1 MQRQKQTIVKRVI
14 SVVLA
19 LLMVAD
25 LIAITSYESYASNE
39 ENADTFTIKVVSG
52 GETVQDAAVDYTICV
67 GGEEKESGSAT
78 TGADGYAAI
87 SGMADYETEI
97 QNGTVTISYQV
108 SKDGFESSE
117 QTDVAVTD
125 VNGSIE
131 VSLKAVSVPS
141 EKKTVEVT
149 ATGNG
154 TVRLNGQEKET
165 ITVEQGTEISLLIT
179 PKDKVSDQGTNK
191 TYIKL
196 LKINGEKQEVEKY
209 ESYRNDNFKVDDDT
223 AIEVTFATEYTIT
236 GNVPENGTVTLGS
249 HELTR
254 ESNSVTADEGTTVN
268 LQVEPKECYQIKSV
282 KIDGKTVTVSDT
294 TGFSENITV
303 DHNIE
308 VEVQFEP
315 LYFLTVKYESKSGKI
330 TSTEKC
336 EGGSVI
342 VKEGTEIKIEA
353 VPDPNYRV
361 SKVLKDGKLMTVDRT
376 NGCKY
381 EGTISNLNEDV
392 TYQIWFELNQ
402 YEITAVREGN
412 GTVSFESDKDGQTI
426 VVDYDTDV
434 SVHIVPDVNYRVKRI
449 VITEKDKESVEVD
462 PGSGN
467 YKADADGSGA
477 YTLKNIKADYEIK
490 VEFAEEE
497 TASDSLE
504 TYVSF
509 GVKEGKLA
517 SKYEDQDGNYVYVYS
532 RGSKVTIEP
541 VSSSLSSYDQVDIR
555 YAGKDAPEGYR
566 KSVTVNES
574 REINMLKIRKSMG
587 FDVLNALGDKKVRI
601 IIGQDEPDV
610 TMTPPEPNKYGYYKE
625 NIKIG
630 VKVNAAQDENG
641 LFSGISEIRYCVA
654 SGTEQ
659 KDIEDTEGGFSEHLT
674 TKGIDGTPGYV
685 SLYKAEEDSAG
696 IEAYDKEI
704 TIDAE
709 KNNTDYVKLRVEA
722 TDWSGNTRVVD
733 QIFKISTTVPIVRVE
748 MADVSKAEAE
758 TGYYER
764 RTATIS
770 VTERSS
776 TFDGEAMLDL
786 GGIWV
791 KAKDS
796 DREPVGVISVREM
809 AGQSEWKTVEGETPD
824 EDKHTITL
832 TFGRD
837 ANYEWGINYT
847 NKAGNQ
853 ASTAMISKGDTWK
866 FTVDEHAPTGQYG
879 TSSIKIDAEN
889 SWREV
894 VETLTFGLFKNK
906 NVTAE
911 AEAKDAT
918 SPIREITY
926 YKSNDYDVLSKEELE
941 NLHRENKFSSE
952 QITVEAD
959 EVFVIY
965 ARISDCAGNVVYI
978 GTNGIVVDL
987 TTSVVEITPE
997 KANDSGY
1004 YNDDVK
1010 VDISINDHDKDKGL
1024 GESQFSGIKTVD
1036 YKVVCE
1042 YDGGKREI
1050 TQSGNLYTY
1059 DAASP
1064 EHTEFETG
1072 TVVLDKNTNL
1082 PQSFSDSII
1091 VDSEK
1096 NNSDNVYVQI
1106 TVEDNAG
1113 NVMKPEE
1120 SYKPDD
1126 KCQVKLRINSGKP
1139 TAKVTFADE
1148 PNRVDD
1154 GYGWFGEKRTAVIE
1168 ITDRNTTFDSEAATD
1183 GIQITGTNYEGKK
1196 VELDAEAID
1205 GWTSE
1210 GDKHTASVVFAN
1222 DARYEWSI
1230 SYINKAGKGFVNEEV
1245 EYSGKSPNQFT
1256 VDQTKPEG
1264 TVTVGQNTWEKI
1276 LSTLTFGL
1284 YKNTVTHVSA
1294 TASDE
1299 TSPYTITYY
1308 KTSDPIAKGE
1318 KELDQLAFTEYSDFD
1333 ADSDEQFVV
1342 YLKITDYAG
1351 NYTYISSDGVI
1362 VDQAASRITLM
1373 PDEANENN
1381 AYNKDVNVGIKVEE
1395 AEPYAGIRSVE
1406 YWVEADGEETQR
1418 KTLYSF
1424 DYVRDTGMD
1433 SNGGSLTVTDWS
1445 TGQEI
1450 KTEYEGQVPSQA
1462 QLCKEWDGNITVS
1475 AVANNS
1481 SNVVVHVRTEDNAGN
1496 ADERAVGLDIDV
1508 TRPEITVSYDN
1519 NSDNGG
1525 NGYFANNRTATI
1537 QIRERTN
1544 HFNAAKATHGIK
1556 ITAKDAKGKTV
1567 DTGSIISEWKTSEG
1581 SKPDDALHAATIAYH
1596 RDANYTFEVSY
1607 TDEAGNVN
1615 QTVDTGDSAA
1625 PYAFTVDKAAP
1636 RGTITSET
1644 AEGRK
1649 DSWSSLVRKLTF
1661 GIWSRKKIDI
1671 TAETS
1676 DETSPVASVQYYKT
1690 SDPKEKTVSDL
1701 ANVTWSEFDS
1711 LSVKANEQFTVYLK
1725 ITDMAGNTTYISTD
1739 GMIVDDTDPRI
1750 EGIAPKISVSPEQ
1763 PVNGFYNR
1771 NVKVAIH
1778 VQEPTTGGTYSGIKT
1793 VSYRVLNMGKVSQ
1806 EGVLYSFKKES
1817 PSRDEIQE
1825 KWSGSITVDS
1835 KKNNSNDVEIEIFA
1849 EDNSL
1854 NSVKK
1859 AKHIK
1864 IDITKPTIDV
1874 SYNNNRPDSEK
1885 YYKDDRTATITVS
1898 ERNFDPKDIVVDIK
1912 NTDGTIPRLSGW
1924 KTVNGSGNQDDTK
1937 HIATLTYAADGDYTF
1952 DINYTDLAHNKCS
1965 GETYADGTA
1974 NPTEFTID
1982 KTVPV
1987 ITVSYDNN
1995 DVANSEYFKK
2005 QRTATVT
2012 VAEHNFDVGRVQF
2025 TQTASLDGKSIHAP
2039 APTWSSSGD
2048 THTATIVYDS
2058 DGDYTFDVTMSD
2070 LAGNKN
2076 SGVNYASGEAAKK
2089 FTVDTKINKPVISG
2103 VENGKAYPG
2112 AVSLGIEL
2120 SDVNYD
2126 DYSVKLTRTR
2136 RDEKDVDV
2144 TDQFITGM
2152 TRSEQGVK
2160 GDNNT
2165 FEMVQE
2171 NDGIYTLTVRFRDR
2185 AGNKEKEVVTF
2196 TLNRFGSVYAYNDY
2210 LISLIGNGGA
2220 YVQAVNGDFEI
2231 TEYNADRLVNG
2242 SLAIEITRDGKPVS
2256 EVDYE
2261 VSPEINDMVEV
2272 GESGWFQYRYTV
2284 RASNFK
2290 EDGVYKMTVSS
2301 EDATK
2306 NKSENTNY
2314 EDQGILFRVD
2324 STAPEINSVSGLEE
2338 SIVNATGLDVKY
2350 TVFDT
2355 IGLSS
2360 VSVYVDD
2367 EERENVKN
2375 FAGDANNYSGTFR
2388 LEENSSAQNVR
2399 IVVADLAGNVTD
2411 TDSDAFT
2418 CSYAFHKAVTVST
2431 NFFVRWYADKVL
2443 FWGSIGGVL
2452 ALICLCVLVIR
2463 KKVS

>member
-1 MQRQKQTIVKRVI
+1 MHRQKRTILNRGIAVL
-14 SVVLA
+14 LA

-25 LIAITSYESYASNE
+25 LIAITSYVSYASKE
-39 ENADTFTIKVVSG
+39 ENTDTYKIEAVSG
-52 GETVQDAAVDYTICV
+52 SGVVGDAADSTEVPPSPTDSPVSKEEKTVQ
-67 GGEEKESGSAT
+67 
-78 TGADGYAAI
+78 
-87 SGMADYETEI
+87 
-97 QNGTVTISYQV
+97 
-108 SKDGFESSE
+108 
-117 QTDVAVTD
+117 
-125 VNGSIE
+125 
-131 VSLKAVSVPS
+131 
-141 EKKTVEVT
+141 VT
-149 ATGNG
+149 ASGNG
-154 TVRLNGQEKET
+154 TVKLNGLEKET
-165 ITVEQGTEISLLIT
+165 ITVEQGAEISLHIA
-179 PKDKVSDQGTNK
+179 PKDQGTNK

-209 ESYRNDNFKVDDDT
+209 GAYKNDNFKVEDNT
-223 AIEVTFATEYTIT
+223 VIEVTFATEYTIT
-236 GNVPENGTVTLGS
+236 GNVPKNGTVTLGS
-249 HELTR
+249 QELT
-254 ESNSVTADEGTTVN
+254 SGTNSVTTDGGTTVK
-268 LQVEPKECYQIKSV
+268 LQVEPEECYQIKGV
-282 KIDGKTVTVSDT
+282 KIDGKEVDVPDT
-294 TGFSENITV
+294 TKFSKEITV

-308 VEVQFEP
+308 VEVQIEP
-315 LYFLTVKYESKSGKI
+315 LYFLTVKYEKKSGDI
-330 TSTEKC
+330 SSTPKC
-336 EGGSVI
+336 KGGSVTA
-342 VKEGTEIKIEA
+342 VKEGTNIKITAE
-353 VPDPNYRV
+353 PDPNYRV
-361 SKVLKDGKLMTVDRT
+361 SKVLKDGDLVPVAGT
-376 NGCKY
+376 NGCEY
-381 EGTISNLNEDV
+381 ATTIPNPSEDF
-392 TYQIWFELNQ
+392 TYQIWFALNQ
-402 YEITAVREGN
+402 YEITAATEGN
-412 GTVSFESDKDGQTI
+412 GKVSFEGDSDGQTQ
-426 VVDYDTDV
+426 VVDHGGDV

-449 VITEKDKESVEVD
+449 VITEKDKEAVEVD

-467 YKADADGSGA
+467 YKADVDGSGT

-497 TASDSLE
+497 TASASLE

-517 SKYEDQDGNYVYVYS
+517 SKYEDKDGNYVYVYP

-541 VSSSLSSYDQVDIR
+541 VSSSPSSYDQVDIR

-601 IIGQDEPDV
+601 IIGQDDPDV

-625 NIKIG
+625 DIKIG
-630 VKVNAAQDENG
+630 VKVNAAQDKNG

-659 KDIEDTEGGFSEHLT
+659 KDIEEGFSEHLT

-704 TIDAE
+704 TIDAK
-709 KNNTDYVKLRVEA
+709 KNNTDYVKLRIEA
-722 TDWSGNTRVVD
+722 TDWSGNTKVEERT
-733 QIFKISTTVPIVRVE
+733 FKINATAPQIQVE

-758 TGYYER
+758 TGYYESR
-764 RTATIS
+764 KATIR

-776 TFDGEAMLDL
+776 TFDGEAVLR
-786 GGIWV
+786 GI
-791 KAKDS
+791 KLNAINS
-796 DREPVGVISVREM
+796 DGEPVGDISVQELIGR
-809 AGQSEWKTVEGETPD
+809 SEWTTSKEGKTPD
-824 EDKHTITL
+824 EDEHTITL
-832 TFGRD
+832 EFFKD
-837 ANYEWGINYT
+837 ANYDWSIDYT
-847 NKAGNQ
+847 NKAGNRAITEGRQ
-853 ASTAMISKGDTWK
+853 KDTWK
-866 FTVDEHAPTGQYG
+866 FTVDAHAPTGQYG
-879 TSSIKIDAEN
+879 TSSIKIDDEN

-894 VETLTFGLFKNK
+894 VETLTFGLFKNNK
-906 NVTAE
+906 VTAE
-911 AEAKDAT
+911 AQAKDAT
-918 SPIREITY
+918 SPIKKITY
-926 YKSNDYDVLSKEELE
+926 YKSNDYRALSKEELE
-941 NLHRENKFSSE
+941 NLHRENKFCSE
-952 QITVEAD
+952 PITVEAD
-959 EVFVIY
+959 EVFVVY
-965 ARISDCAGNVVYI
+965 ARISDRAGNVVYV

-987 TTSVVEITPE
+987 TESVVEIRPE

-1010 VDISINDHDKDKGL
+1010 VDISVNDNDKDKGL
-1024 GESQFSGIKTVD
+1024 GESQFSGIKNVH
-1036 YKVVCE
+1036 YEVVCE
-1042 YDGGKREI
+1042 YDGGEREI
-1050 TQSGNLYTY
+1050 TQSGDLYKY
-1059 DAASP
+1059 NAASP
-1064 EHTEFETG
+1064 EQTEFESG
-1072 TVVLDKNTNL
+1072 TVVLDENTNL
-1082 PQSFSDSII
+1082 PESFSDSII
-1091 VDSEK
+1091 VDSAK
-1096 NNSDNVYVQI
+1096 NNSDNVYVQV

-1113 NVMKPEE
+1113 NVRKPGE
-1120 SYKPDD
+1120 SYEPKDP
-1126 KCQVKLRINSGKP
+1126 CQVKLRINNTKP
-1139 TAKVTFADE
+1139 KVKVTFADQA
-1148 PNRVDD
+1148 NRVGDD
-1154 GYGWFGEKRTAVIE
+1154 DYGWFGAKRTAVIE
-1168 ITDRNTTFDSEAATD
+1168 IDDRYTTFDSEAATE
-1183 GIQITGTNYEGKK
+1183 GIQITGTNYEGEK
-1196 VELDAEAID
+1196 VELDSTTIS
-1205 GWTSE
+1205 GWTSK
-1210 GDKHTASVVFAN
+1210 GNKHTASVVFAD

-1245 EYSGKSPNQFT
+1245 EYSGVSPNQFT
-1256 VDQTKPEG
+1256 VDRTVPEG
-1264 TVTVGQNTWEKI
+1264 SVTVGKNTWEKI

-1284 YKNTVTHVSA
+1284 YKNKVTHVSA
-1294 TASDE
+1294 TAFDE
-1299 TSPYTITYY
+1299 TSPYTITYF
-1308 KTSDPIAKGE
+1308 KTSDPIAKGRE
-1318 KELDQLAFTEYSDFD
+1318 ELDRLAFTAYHDFD
-1333 ADSDEQFVV
+1333 VDSDEQFVV
-1342 YLKITDYAG
+1342 YLKIEDYAG

-1362 VDQAASRITLM
+1362 VDQAASQITLT
-1373 PDEANENN
+1373 PDAANENN
-1381 AYNKDVNVGIKVEE
+1381 AYNNDVNVGIKVEE

-1424 DYVRDTGMD
+1424 DYVRDAGTA
-1433 SNGGSLTVTDWS
+1433 SNGGRLTVTDWS
-1445 TGQEI
+1445 TGQEV
-1450 KTEYEGQVPSQA
+1450 KTEYEGEVPSQA
-1462 QLCKEWDGNITVS
+1462 QLCKEWAGNITVD
-1475 AVANNS
+1475 AAANNS

-1496 ADERAVGLDIDV
+1496 ADEKTVGLDIDV

-1519 NSDNGG
+1519 NTDNGG
-1525 NGYFANNRTATI
+1525 NGYFAANRTATI

-1544 HFNAAKATHGIK
+1544 HFNAAKATAGIK
-1556 ITAKDAKGKTV
+1556 ITAKDVKGKAV
-1567 DTGSIISEWKTSEG
+1567 EIGSIISEWNTSEG
-1581 SKPDDALHAATIAYH
+1581 KNPDDALHSVAIAYH
-1596 RDANYTFEVSY
+1596 RDANYTFEISY

-1615 QTVDTGDSAA
+1615 QAVNAGDSVA
-1625 PYAFTVDKAAP
+1625 PYKFAVDKVAP
-1636 RGTITSET
+1636 EGTITSET

-1661 GIWSRKKIDI
+1661 GIWSGKKIDI

-1676 DETSPVASVQYYKT
+1676 DDTSPVASVQYYKT
-1690 SDPKEKTVSDL
+1690 SDPKEKTARDL
-1701 ANVTWSEFDS
+1701 ANVTWSDFDS
-1711 LSVKANEQFTVYLK
+1711 LTVKANEQFAVYLK
-1725 ITDMAGNTTYISTD
+1725 IVDMAGNTTYISTD

-1771 NVKVAIH
+1771 NVKVSIK
-1778 VQEPTTGGTYSGIKT
+1778 VQEPTAGETFSGIKT

-1817 PSRDEIQE
+1817 PLRDEIQE

-1835 KKNNSNDVEIEIFA
+1835 KLNNSNDVEIEVFA

-1854 NSVKK
+1854 NSVKQIK
-1859 AKHIK
+1859 RIK
-1864 IDITKPTIDV
+1864 IDITKPTISI
-1874 SYNNNRPDSEK
+1874 SYNNNHPDSGK
-1885 YYKDDRTATITVS
+1885 YYREDRTATITVS
-1898 ERNFDPKDIVVDIK
+1898 ERNFDAKDVVVDIK
-1912 NTDGTIPRLSGW
+1912 NTDGTIPRLSSW
-1924 KTVNGSGNQDDTK
+1924 KTVKGSGNLDDTK

-1965 GETYADGTA
+1965 GETYVNGTA
-1974 NPTEFTID
+1974 NQTEFTID
-1982 KTVPV
+1982 KTAPV

-2012 VAEHNFDVGRVQF
+2012 VVEHNFDVGRVQF
-2025 TQTASLDGKSIHAP
+2025 TQTASLDGKSIQAP
-2039 APTWSSSGD
+2039 APSWSGSGD

-2070 LAGNKN
+2070 MAGNKN

-2089 FTVDTKINKPVISG
+2089 FTVDTKIDKPVISG
-2103 VENGKAYPG
+2103 VENGKAYKG
-2112 AVSLGIEL
+2112 EVSLGIDL

-2152 TRSEQGVK
+2152 TRKEQGVS
-2160 GDNNT
+2160 GINNT

-2171 NDGIYTLTVRFRDR
+2171 NDGIYTLTVRFQDR

-2210 LISLIGNGGA
+2210 LISLIGDGGA

-2261 VSPEINDMVEV
+2261 VSPEINDTVDV

-2375 FAGDANNYSGTFR
+2375 FAGDANNYAGTFR

-2411 TDSDAFT
+2411 TDADGFT
-2418 CSYAFHKAVTVST
+2418 SSYAFHKAVTIST
-2431 NFFVRWYADKVL
+2431 NFFVRWYANKVL

-2452 ALICLCVLVIR
+2452 ALICLSVLVIR

>member
-1 MQRQKQTIVKRVI
+1 MQRQKQTIANRVI
-14 SVVLA
+14 SVVLV
-19 LLMVAD
+19 LLMVAN
-25 LIAITSYESYASNE
+25 LVAIASYVSYASNE
-39 ENADTFTIKVVSG
+39 GNVDTYTIKVVSG
-52 GETVQDAAVDYTICV
+52 GEVVKDAAVNYTICV
-67 GGEEKESGSAT
+67 DGEEKESGSVT
-78 TGADGYAAI
+78 TGTDGCAAI
-87 SGMADYETEI
+87 SGMADYETGI

-117 QTDVAVTD
+117 QTDIAVTD

-131 VSLKAVSVPS
+131 VSLSAIPVSL
-141 EKKTVEVT
+141 EEKTVEVT

-154 TVRLNGQEKET
+154 TVKLNGQEKET

-196 LKINGEKQEVEKY
+196 LKINGEEQEVEKY
-209 ESYRNDNFKVDDDT
+209 ESYRKDNFKVDDDT
-223 AIEVTFATEYTIT
+223 AIEVKFATEFTIT
-236 GNVPENGTVTLGS
+236 GNVPENGTITLGS
-249 HELTR
+249 QELTR

-268 LQVEPKECYQIKSV
+268 LKVEPEECYQIKSV
-282 KIDGKTVTVSDT
+282 KIDGKTVVVPDT

-308 VEVQFEP
+308 VEVQFEL
-315 LYFLTVKYESKSGKI
+315 LYFLTVKYKSGTI
-330 TSTEKC
+330 TSTPKC
-336 EGGSVI
+336 VGGSVT
-342 VKEGTEIKIEA
+342 VEEGPEIKIKA
-353 VPDPNYRV
+353 VPDTNYRV
-361 SKVLKDGKLMTVDRT
+361 SKVLRNNESMLEDQTA
-376 NGCKY
+376 NGYKY
-381 EGTISNLNEDV
+381 EHTISNTGEDC
-392 TYQIWFELNQ
+392 TYQIWFALNQ

-412 GTVSFESDKDGQTI
+412 GTVSFDRDKDEQTK
-426 VVDYDTDV
+426 VVDHDTDV
-434 SVHIVPDVNYRVKRI
+434 SVHIVPDENYRVKRI

-462 PGSGN
+462 PGSEN
-467 YKADADGSGA
+467 YKADADGSST

-497 TASDSLE
+497 MASASLE

-517 SKYEDQDGNYVYVYS
+517 SKYLDKDGNYVYVYLK
-532 RGSKVTIEP
+532 GSKVTIEP
-541 VSSSLSSYDQVDIR
+541 VSPSYDQVDIR
-555 YAGKDAPEGYR
+555 YAGKDASEGYR
-566 KSVTVNES
+566 KSETVNES

-601 IIGQDEPDV
+601 IIGQDEPDITLTV
-610 TMTPPEPNKYGYYKE
+610 PEPNEHDYYKE
-625 NIKIG
+625 DIKIG
-630 VKVNAAQDENG
+630 VKVNAAHDENG
-641 LFSGISEIRYCVA
+641 LFSGISEIKYCVA

-659 KDIEDTEGGFSEHLT
+659 KDIEGGFSEHLT

-685 SLYKAEEDSAG
+685 SLYNAEEDPAG
-696 IEAYDKEI
+696 IEAYDEEI

-733 QIFKISTTVPIVRVE
+733 QIFKISTTAPMVQVE

-764 RTATIS
+764 RKATIS

-776 TFDGEAMLDL
+776 TFDGEAMLDK

-796 DREPVGVISVREM
+796 DGEPVGVIGVREM
-809 AGQSEWKTVEGETPD
+809 AGQSEWITVEGETPD
-824 EDKHTITL
+824 EDVHTITL
-832 TFGRD
+832 TFSQD
-837 ANYEWGINYT
+837 ANYEWGIAYKNQ
-847 NKAGNQ
+847 AGNQ
-853 ASTAMISKGDTWK
+853 VSTAIISKGDTWK
-866 FTVDEHAPTGQYG
+866 FTVDAHAPAGQYG
-879 TSSIKIDAEN
+879 TCSIKINDEN
-889 SWREV
+889 SWREIM
-894 VETLTFGLFKNK
+894 ETLTFGLFKNK
-906 NVTAE
+906 NVIAE
-911 AEAKDAT
+911 VEAKDAT
-918 SPIREITY
+918 SPIKDITY
-926 YKSNDYDVLSKEELE
+926 YKSNDYYGLSEEELE
-941 NLHRENKFSSE
+941 NLYWENKFSSE

-965 ARISDCAGNVVYI
+965 ARISDRAGNVVYI

-987 TTSVVEITPE
+987 TRSVVEITTE
-997 KANDSGY
+997 KANDFGY
-1004 YNDDVK
+1004 YSDDVK
-1010 VDISINDHDKDKGL
+1010 VDISINDNDKDKGL
-1024 GESQFSGIKTVD
+1024 GESQFSGIKKVD

-1064 EHTEFETG
+1064 EHTQFETG

-1082 PQSFSDSII
+1082 PESFSDSII
-1091 VDSEK
+1091 VDSAK

-1139 TAKVTFADE
+1139 TAKVTFTDE
-1148 PNRVDD
+1148 PNRADD
-1154 GYGWFGEKRTAVIE
+1154 GYGWFREERTAVIE
-1168 ITDRNTTFDSEAATD
+1168 ITDRNTTFDSEAATE

-1210 GDKHTASVVFAN
+1210 GDKHTANVVFSN

-1245 EYSGKSPNQFT
+1245 EYSGISPNQFT
-1256 VDQTKPEG
+1256 VDKTEPEG

-1333 ADSDEQFVV
+1333 VDSDEQFVV

-1362 VDQAASRITLM
+1362 VDQAASRITLT
-1373 PDEANENN
+1373 PEEANENN
-1381 AYNKDVNVGIKVEE
+1381 AYNNDVNVGIKVEE

-1424 DYVRDTGMD
+1424 DYIRDTGMA

-1462 QLCKEWDGNITVS
+1462 QLCKEWNGNITVS
-1475 AVANNS
+1475 AAANNS

-1496 ADERAVGLDIDV
+1496 ADEKTVGLDIDV

-1537 QIRERTN
+1537 RIRERTD
-1544 HFNAAKATHGIK
+1544 HFNAAKATDGIK

-1581 SKPDDALHAATIAYH
+1581 SKPDDALHVATIAYN

-1625 PYAFTVDKAAP
+1625 PYTFTVDKAAP
-1636 RGTITSET
+1636 KGTITSET

-1649 DSWSSLVRKLTF
+1649 DSWSSLVRKLSF

-1676 DETSPVASVQYYKT
+1676 DDTSPVASVQYYKT

-1711 LSVKANEQFTVYLK
+1711 LTVKANEQFTIYLK
-1725 ITDMAGNTTYISTD
+1725 ITDMAGNTAYISTD

-1771 NVKVAIH
+1771 NVKVAIN

-1793 VSYRVLNMGKVSQ
+1793 VSYRVLNRGKVSQ

-1854 NSVKK
+1854 NSVKE

-1864 IDITKPTIDV
+1864 IDITKPTIHV

-1924 KTVNGSGNQDDTK
+1924 KTVKGSGNLDDTK

-2025 TQTASLDGKSIHAP
+2025 TQSASLDGKSIHAP
-2039 APTWSSSGD
+2039 APSWSSSGD

-2112 AVSLGIEL
+2112 AVSLGIDL

-2152 TRSEQGVK
+2152 TRKEQGVS
-2160 GDNNT
+2160 GINNT

-2171 NDGIYTLTVRFRDR
+2171 NDGIYTLTVRFHDR

-2210 LISLIGNGGA
+2210 LISLIGDGGA
-2220 YVQAVNGDFEI
+2220 YVQAVDGDFEI
-2231 TEYNADRLVNG
+2231 TEYNADRLVKG
-2242 SLAIEITRDGKPVS
+2242 SLAIEITRDGKPVG

-2301 EDATK
+2301 EDAT
-2306 NKSENTNY
+2306 NNTSENTNY

-2324 STAPEINSVSGLEE
+2324 ATAPEINSVSGLEE
-2338 SIVNATGLDVKY
+2338 NVVNATGLDVEY

-2360 VSVYVDD
+2360 VSVYVD
-2367 EERENVKN
+2367 EEEKENVKN
-2375 FAGDANNYSGTFR
+2375 FAGDANNYAGTFR

-2411 TDSDAFT
+2411 TDSDGFT
-2418 CSYAFHKAVTVST
+2418 SSYDFHKVVTVST
-2431 NFFVRWYADKVL
+2431 NFFVRWYANKVL

-2452 ALICLCVLVIR
+2452 ALICLSVLVIR